1 MVFGP
6 VMLQFDWYWDQ
17 LVQYYG
23 DKMPME
29 RPDHYFGRVE
39 AVVACNLGIVPVY
52 STDGDRNHHGNLKL
66 VEEGELFR
74 VDY

>member
-1 MVFGP
+1 
-6 VMLQFDWYWDQ
+6 
-17 LVQYYG
+17 
-23 DKMPME
+23 MPME

-52 STDGDRNHHGNLKL
+52 STDDDRNHHGNLKL
-66 VEEGELFR
+66 VEEGELLR